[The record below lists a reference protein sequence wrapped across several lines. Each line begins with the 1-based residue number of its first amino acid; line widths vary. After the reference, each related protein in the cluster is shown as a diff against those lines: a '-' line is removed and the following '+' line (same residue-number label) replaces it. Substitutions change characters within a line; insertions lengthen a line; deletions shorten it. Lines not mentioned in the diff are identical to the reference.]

1 MKRFKSYPVKKHED
15 KIVYG
20 DGIVDGIVLLA
31 ISEVPFVELCADVSY
46 VKNTSKAIK
55 VAFSNEGV
63 NVEVKVKIH
72 YSQSVTDMAFKI
84 QEAIRHNIEAMT
96 DYRVQCVNVIVND
109 VLFGETIEKV
119 APTEAQET
127 EEGKETSEEV
137 KPVQDKTAE
146 EQADKTE

>member
-1 MKRFKSYPVKKHED
+1 MKRFKPYLIKKRED

-31 ISEVPFVELCADVSY
+31 ISELPFVELCADVSY

-96 DYRVQCVNVIVND
+96 DYHVQGINVIVND
-109 VLFGETIEKV
+109 VLF
-119 APTEAQET
+119 TE
-127 EEGKETSEEV
+127 
-137 KPVQDKTAE
+137 TAE
-146 EQADKTE
+146 KPAVEIADGEELKESTEDGKSAESSDGEKAE

>member
-1 MKRFKSYPVKKHED
+1 MKRFKSYPVKKRED

-31 ISEVPFVELCADVSY
+31 ISEVPMAELCDDVAY

-55 VAFSNEGV
+55 VVFGNEGV

-84 QEAIRHNIEAMT
+84 QETIRHNIESMT
-96 DYRVQCVNVIVND
+96 DYRVESVNVIVND
-109 VLFGETIEKV
+109 VLFTDLTEKPIV
-119 APTEAQET
+119 SDNSDQSELKNET
-127 EEGKETSEEV
+127 ESFSSDNNEK
-137 KPVQDKTAE
+137 DKAE
-146 EQADKTE
+146 

>member
-1 MKRFKSYPVKKHED
+1 MKRFKSYPIKKHED

-31 ISEVPFVELCADVSY
+31 ISEVPMVELCADVSY

-55 VAFSNEGV
+55 VSFSNEGV
-63 NVEVKVKIH
+63 SVEVKVKIH

-96 DYRVQCVNVIVND
+96 DYHVVAVNVVVND
-109 VLFGETIEKV
+109 VLFAEIEEKSIQS
-119 APTEAQET
+119 EANEVEEGVQET
-127 EEGKETSEEV
+127 EAK
-137 KPVQDKTAE
+137 AE
-146 EQADKTE
+146 KTE

>member
-1 MKRFKSYPVKKHED
+1 MRRFKSFPVKKRED
-15 KIVYG
+15 KIIYG

-31 ISEVPFVELCADVSY
+31 ISELPYVELCADVSY

-55 VAFSNEGV
+55 VSFTNEGV

-96 DYRVQCVNVIVND
+96 DYHVQGVNVVVND
-109 VLFGETIEKV
+109 VLFNEIEEK
-119 APTEAQET
+119 TTNDIIDEET
-127 EEGKETSEEV
+127 EEIETDKSEENV
-137 KPVQDKTAE
+137 
-146 EQADKTE
+146 

>member
-1 MKRFKSYPVKKHED
+1 MKRFKSYPVKKRED

-31 ISEVPFVELCADVSY
+31 ISEVPMAELCDDVAY

-55 VAFSNEGV
+55 VVFGNEGV

-84 QEAIRHNIEAMT
+84 QETIRHNIESMT
-96 DYRVQCVNVIVND
+96 DYRVESVNVIVND
-109 VLFGETIEKV
+109 VLFTELSEKPATPDNSDHEDLKIDTESESSETNEK
-119 APTEAQET
+119 
-127 EEGKETSEEV
+127 
-137 KPVQDKTAE
+137 
-146 EQADKTE
+146 DKTE